1 MKAPQDPLSTHSGVC
16 VGRPESRNDGETDR
30 LRNVDV
36 AVAGAAPCP
45 VASHTGLSAAD
56 DGLQQCGSCLLR
68 RLTDD
73 GLTDY

>member
-1 MKAPQDPLSTHSGVC
+1 MAAA

-73 GLTDY
+73 GLTDYLTGASASC